1 MGHRSAQ
8 GADFDLEGI
17 WFYFASRTGSIEKAD
32 RFIDSITN
40 RFSLLASHP
49 YMGRARD
56 ADLRVGLRTFPV
68 GDYVMVYRI
77 EDGDVM
83 TLRVVRGSRDLQTLL

>member
-1 MGHRSAQ
+1 
-8 GADFDLEGI
+8 
-17 WFYFASRTGSIEKAD
+17 
-32 RFIDSITN
+32 
-40 RFSLLASHP
+40 
-49 YMGRARD
+49 MGRARD

-83 TLRVVRGSRDLQTLL
+83 ILRVVRGSRDLQTLL